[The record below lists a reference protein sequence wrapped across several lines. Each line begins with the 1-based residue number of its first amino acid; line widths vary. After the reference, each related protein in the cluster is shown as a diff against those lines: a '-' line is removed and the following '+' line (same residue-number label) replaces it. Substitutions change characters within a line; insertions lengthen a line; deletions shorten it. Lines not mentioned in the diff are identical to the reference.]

1 MTKNNRTGHVI
12 VGGTLS
18 VTVTVTDVAAAQ
30 PFASVTVKLCTPP
43 LGVNAPVPAY
53 GATPP
58 LALIVILTSAAHATV
73 ALVRLAVTTSGE
85 LPP

>member
-1 MTKNNRTGHVI
+1 MI

-18 VTVTVTDVAAAQ
+18 VTVTVTDVATAQ

-43 LGVNAPVPAY
+43 PLGVNVPVPAY
-53 GATPP
+53 GAKPP
-58 LALIVILTSAAHATV
+58 LAPIVTVTSAAHVTV
-73 ALVRLAVTTSGE
+73 ALVGLAVTTSGE